1 MDNTKMVI
9 KMDGAPKLDKEHSN
23 ARVNRL
29 SKLCVLS
36 AFEVEEYFTWEMMK
50 VLASVIVSNY
60 NLL

>member
-36 AFEVEEYFTWEMMK
+36 AFEVEEYFT
-50 VLASVIVSNY
+50 
-60 NLL
+60 

>member
-9 KMDGAPKLDKEHSN
+9 KMDGTPELSKEYRN
-23 ARVNRL
+23 ARLNHL
-29 SKLCVLS
+29 SKFCILS
-36 AFEVEEYFTWEMMK
+36 AFEVEECFTWEMMK